1 MYHVKKFMLYVLIT
15 GMVGSAGIGMN
26 VFAIVNT
33 QNPKLTIALDP
44 GHGGEEDGA
53 CYYGI
58 KEKDINYKVA
68 KKVKEELEQYPN
80 VTVVL
85 TREKE
90 ETVSL
95 YERANRARGAD
106 ADILI
111 SLHFNA
117 SNSHESEG
125 ASVYVTTGAQ
135 YCESMQKLADNL
147 LGEFEALGL
156 QNAGTFAR
164 VTQMGGRRA
173 DGSFNDYYGVLKH
186 AYNNGMPSILIE
198 HCYMDSPNDKEFILS
213 DSGLAKLAKADANGI
228 AAYYGL
234 QKKDGSKVEE
244 KHAKVFGGTTKAVE
258 QNYFEAPNIT
268 GIRLVEQD
276 GITPGTATYEVKV
289 EDSVGLSSLY
299 LVYQNDKGETATVFL
314 NQKKGIKTGTH
325 QIKTYIPAHMTT
337 GEYKL
342 CYIGAYNVCGYD
354 AGYNYENGKMVGYG
368 KCDWLNTFSY
378 HQEADLKIEK
388 PKPFPERYVA
398 RVEEQIQGRMKG
410 IKFHQRLKYVAKC
423 MAIRNIKIT
432 TLYNK

>member
-1 MYHVKKFMLYVLIT
+1 MYHVKKFIVYVLIT
-15 GMVGSAGIGMN
+15 GMIVSASIGGKI
-26 VFAIVNT
+26 FAAGNT
-33 QNPKLTIALDP
+33 QNPYLTIALDP

-68 KKVKEELEQYPN
+68 QKVKKELEQYPN

-95 YERANRARGAD
+95 FERANRANAAG

-117 SNSHESEG
+117 SNSHQSEG
-125 ASVYVTTGAQ
+125 ASVYVTTGKQ

-173 DGSFNDYYGVLKH
+173 EGSFNDYYGILRH
-186 AYNNGMPSILIE
+186 AYNNGMPSLLIE
-198 HCYMDSPNDKEFILS
+198 HCYMDSKKDKAFIQS
-213 DSGLAKLAKADANGI
+213 EEGLTQLAKADANGI

-234 QKKDGSKVEE
+234 QKQDGSKIEE

-258 QNYFEAPNIT
+258 KNYFEAPNIT
-268 GIRLVEQD
+268 GIRLVDYD
-276 GITPGTATYEVKV
+276 GTTPGTATYEVKV
-289 EDSVGLSSLY
+289 EDSVGISSMY
-299 LVYQNDKGETATVFL
+299 LVYQNTEGETATVFL
-314 NQKKGIKTGTH
+314 NQQEGIKTGTH
-325 QIKTYIPAHMTT
+325 QLKTYIPSYLTT
-337 GEYKL
+337 GEYTL
-342 CYIGAYNVCGYD
+342 CYIGAYNICGYD
-354 AGYNYENGKMVGYG
+354 AGYNYENGTMVGYG

-378 HQEADLKIEK
+378 NYEADLNIEK
-388 PKPFPERYVA
+388 PKSVSEAYAA
-398 RVEEQIQGRMKG
+398 RFEKQMQDKMQV
-410 IKFHQRLKYVAKC
+410 IKFHPKWNGTLKRSYFSCVHEKV
-423 MAIRNIKIT
+423 
-432 TLYNK
+432 